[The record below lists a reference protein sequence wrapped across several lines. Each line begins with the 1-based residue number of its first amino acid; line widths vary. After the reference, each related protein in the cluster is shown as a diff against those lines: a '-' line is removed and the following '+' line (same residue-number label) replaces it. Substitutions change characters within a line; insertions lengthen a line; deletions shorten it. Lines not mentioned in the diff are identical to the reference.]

1 MIKTTID
8 ADVPFTVGPW
18 EMLVV
23 ESTTIT
29 ATSVAGCLA
38 ATAMREPVA
47 LIVRYPD
54 GDRPALRQELRSGRA
69 QGQPTRGVN
78 PPVGTS
84 TADVR

>member
-8 ADVPFTVGPW
+8 AGVPFNVGPW

-23 ESTTIT
+23 ESTTYT

-38 ATAMREPVA
+38 ATAMREPIA

-54 GDRPALRQELRSGRA
+54 GDRAFDLEGRDIVTGA
-69 QGQPTRGVN
+69 
-78 PPVGTS
+78 
-84 TADVR
+84 TAAAFKVADHPSS